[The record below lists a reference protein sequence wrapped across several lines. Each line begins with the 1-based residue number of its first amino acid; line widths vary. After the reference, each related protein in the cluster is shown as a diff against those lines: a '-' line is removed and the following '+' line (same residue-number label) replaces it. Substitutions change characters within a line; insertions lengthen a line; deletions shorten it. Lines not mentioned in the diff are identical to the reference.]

1 MVLTD
6 GVVSLEP
13 PRHADAE
20 PVAEAVQDSIATL
33 SEWLPWA
40 TPDYSAV
47 TALDWIRASRA
58 AGNHSFV
65 IRDPRGVI
73 VGTCGL
79 QAADEANRCIQLGY
93 WVGRT
98 HGGRGYATR
107 GARLVIDHA
116 FVTLEMHRIEI
127 LVSVHNEP
135 SQRVAERL
143 GARREATLRQRLLV
157 RGEWHDAHLYSVI
170 A

>member
-6 GVVSLEP
+6 GVVSLES
-13 PRHADAE
+13 PRDADAE
-20 PVAEAVQDSIATL
+20 QVADSVQDSITTL

-47 TALDWIRASRA
+47 TARDWIRVSRA
-58 AGNHSFV
+58 AGNHSFL

-79 QAADEANRCIQLGY
+79 QATDEANRCIQLGY
-93 WVGRT
+93 WVGRA
-98 HGGRGYATR
+98 HVGHGYATR
-107 GARLVIDHA
+107 GARLTIEHA
-116 FVTLEMHRIEI
+116 FVALGMHRTEI

-143 GARREATLRQRLLV
+143 GARRDATLSQRLLV